1 MRREEGRE
9 RVEEERERE
18 RRKEGGKEKGM
29 MNANVDA
36 SFNEK
41 KWFGMFTAG
50 PGFKNHKVSSRNK
63 LEYSR
68 NEMKLSEAGA
78 KDYQEM
84 RGQRWVRGNQ
94 GLNYVEL

>member
-1 MRREEGRE
+1 MGEEKKGEKGWRKK
-9 RVEEERERE
+9 ERE

-29 MNANVDA
+29 MNANVNA

-68 NEMKLSEAGA
+68 NEMNLSEAGA

-84 RGQRWVRGNQ
+84 RGQRWVKEEIRG
-94 GLNYVEL
+94 

>member
-1 MRREEGRE
+1 
-9 RVEEERERE
+9 
-18 RRKEGGKEKGM
+18 
-29 MNANVDA
+29 
-36 SFNEK
+36 
-41 KWFGMFTAG
+41 MFTAG

-84 RGQRWVRGNQ
+84 RGQR
-94 GLNYVEL
+94 